1 MKTVTAGGLR
11 ALKAGVIDISKE
23 LASEDY
29 MVRKVAETAKAESD
43 AMRACMSPRG
53 KLGLPPLL
61 EKRRWEYGITDGA
74 FKIQP
79 IFDRIFVHQISEH
92 GEMAGGT
99 DSKVIL
105 TAIGEQ
111 REKESA
117 PMGILLS
124 AGPRALDAL
133 ASHGVELGHIC
144 SFLKLSPYRYEV
156 NRSSGKSFYML
167 VQQVGDLTGSIDL
180 RADLRS
186 GKVRM
191 DYDAENR
198 EHIITDKKGK
208 RWKPRK
214 PFQGADF

>member
-1 MKTVTAGGLR
+1 MKIVSAR
-11 ALKAGVIDISKE
+11 SLKALEGRIDMTTDLK
-23 LASEDY
+23 SEDY
-29 MVRKVAETAKAESD
+29 MVRKIAETATAESD
-43 AMRACMSPRG
+43 AIRACMSPKG
-53 KLGLPPLL
+53 SLNLPALL
-61 EKRRWEYGITDGA
+61 EKRRWAYGITDGA

-92 GEMAGGT
+92 GEMAGGQ
-99 DSKVIL
+99 DGKIIL
-105 TAIGEQ
+105 TTIGE
-111 REKESA
+111 RRDKEEA
-117 PMGILLS
+117 PMGILLA
-124 AGPRALDAL
+124 AGPTALDAL
-133 ASHGVELGHIC
+133 ASHGIELGHIC
-144 SFLKLSPYRYEV
+144 SFLKISPYRYEV
-156 NRSSGKSFYML
+156 DRYQGKSFYML

-180 RADLRS
+180 RADLRA